1 MRLYDKAYQI
11 KKLKLN
17 NDSLF
22 QVGYFF
28 LIINQVLA
36 QSQYNEMNTPSIILK
51 ITRWFLIIYFCF

>member
-1 MRLYDKAYQI
+1 MIRHIKI

-36 QSQYNEMNTPSIILK
+36 QSQYNEMDTPSIILK
-51 ITRWFLIIYFCF
+51 ITRGY